1 MSLKFKRNLPT
12 LVLLVSIL
20 SCLAIF
26 MGDQQ
31 ITSYSFDTETLR
43 TAIQLNLSSEDL
55 TGFQAGLIDQV
66 AFDSQASN
74 LTDSQ

>member
-12 LVLLVSIL
+12 VVLLVSIL
-20 SCLAIF
+20 SYLAIF

-31 ITSYSFDTETLR
+31 ITSYSFDAETLR
-43 TAIQLNLSSEDL
+43 SAIQLNLSSKDL
-55 TGFQAGLIDQV
+55 TGFQASLLDQV